1 MVLPL
6 GDYNQIRRKEKKMR
20 KKGLYIVAIVIV
32 LVFIMAAIF
41 AIAHKPAEVP
51 KEGAYKTI
59 YDVDGISFMANTNIL
74 SRATAVSEISE
85 NMDIERDMYYVYK
98 DQNTYLF
105 FCLNEIVIAAQKG
118 TAFHFGDYEAKEDA
132 VENSSIAGLWFQVNG
147 NKLEY
152 EDKNPFI
159 ANVNGGLV
167 ISNELYADYI
177 GQMAVVSDGNT
188 EWALYVGVP
197 GLDTKFKDL
206 SSNTRS
212 SISTIAKSLVL
223 SNEKPVIEEDTY
235 EVVVNSGVS
244 NVNEEPTENED
255 VIETADLESVKIN
268 SETETETESIT
279 DNPSIEESSEEIPET
294 IVIVEET
301 EEPTE
306 NVSEESSDEETDTKE
321 TTVEITEET
330 IEEELTEIE
339 DEDSTESSGED
350 LLANNSE
357 EKEPVT
363 PTVVSS
369 TPINLNNQKKTLPRT
384 SDKAYT
390 SDIYAM
396 LNLKD
401 NGIIEEFDKDTREI
415 VKPIINVQRVYK
427 GQTAIKMIKDYC
439 NNHALYNYFDAPLG
453 CSWHIAEYYLSYEGC
468 NTTPYIDMKLKG
480 LDGEVLK
487 FKGITYGKRC
497 YDMFHEV
504 EKVEDSD
511 FMGPYYCY
519 YAVPNGC
526 SEYALECGTGNI
538 DYASDSKAAYYLI
551 RIK

>member
-1 MVLPL
+1 
-6 GDYNQIRRKEKKMR
+6 MR
-20 KKGLYIVAIVIV
+20 KKGLYILAIIVV

-41 AIAHKPAEVP
+41 AISHKPEEVP
-51 KEGAYKTI
+51 EEGAYKTI

-74 SRATAVSEISE
+74 NRATAVSEISE
-85 NMDIERDMYYVYK
+85 NMDIDREMFYVYK

-118 TAFHFGDYEAKEDA
+118 TTFHFDEYDTKEDA
-132 VENSSIAGLWFQVNG
+132 VGNSSIAGLWFQVNG

-167 ISNELYADYI
+167 ISNELYADYV
-177 GQMAVVSDGNT
+177 GQMAVITDGDT

-197 GLDTKFKDL
+197 GLDTKYKDL
-206 SSNTRS
+206 SSKTRS
-212 SISTIAKSLVL
+212 SISTIARSLIL
-223 SNEKPVIEEDTY
+223 SDEKPVIEEETY
-235 EVVVNSGVS
+235 EVVVNSGVTNS
-244 NVNEEPTENED
+244 GADEAASED
-255 VIETADLESVKIN
+255 VIEAVNESITIN
-268 SETETETESIT
+268 SETKETAEELPSTTEETNDIEQQTEAETVEIEEITSEEEIIEDETEKVATVEESIEETTEETAETESI
-279 DNPSIEESSEEIPET
+279 E
-294 IVIVEET
+294 IVEQT
-301 EEPTE
+301 EVAGTDEPDE
-306 NVSEESSDEETDTKE
+306 NNDEKGPSAE
-321 TTVEITEET
+321 TTVA
-330 IEEELTEIE
+330 
-339 DEDSTESSGED
+339 S
-350 LLANNSE
+350 
-357 EKEPVT
+357 V
-363 PTVVSS
+363 
-369 TPINLNNQKKTLPRT
+369 PINLNNQKKIINRS

-396 LNLKD
+396 LDLKD

-439 NNHALYNYFDAPLG
+439 NNYALYNYFDAPLG
-453 CSWHIAEYYLSYEGC
+453 CSWHIAEYYLSFEGC
-468 NTTPYIDMKLKG
+468 STDPYIDMKLKG
-480 LDGEVLK
+480 LDGEVLR
-487 FKGITYGKRC
+487 FKGITYSKRC

-504 EKVEDSD
+504 EKIEDSE

-551 RIK
+551 RVN

>member
-1 MVLPL
+1 
-6 GDYNQIRRKEKKMR
+6 MR

-118 TAFHFGDYEAKEDA
+118 TEFHFDDYEAKEDA

-279 DNPSIEESSEEIPET
+279 DNPSI
-294 IVIVEET
+294 
-301 EEPTE
+301 
-306 NVSEESSDEETDTKE
+306 EESSDEETDTKE

>member
-1 MVLPL
+1 
-6 GDYNQIRRKEKKMR
+6 MR

-32 LVFIMAAIF
+32 LVFIMAAVF

-118 TAFHFGDYEAKEDA
+118 TEFHFNEYETKEDA
-132 VENSSIAGLWFQVNG
+132 VGNSSIAGLWFQVNG

-152 EDKNPFI
+152 EDKTPFI

-177 GQMAVVSDGNT
+177 GQMAVVSDGST

-244 NVNEEPTENED
+244 NVNEEPIENED

-268 SETETETESIT
+268 SETKTDAEQVTETLSV
-279 DNPSIEESSEEIPET
+279 EESSEEIPET
-294 IVIVEET
+294 IVIVEDT
-301 EEPTE
+301 EEQTE
-306 NVSEESSDEETDTKE
+306 NVSEEAM
-321 TTVEITEET
+321 VEITEET
-330 IEEELTEIE
+330 MEEESTEIE
-339 DEDSTESSGED
+339 DETSTESRGED

-357 EKEPVT
+357 KKDPIT
-363 PTVVSS
+363 STVGSS
-369 TPINLNNQKKTLPRT
+369 TPINLNNQKKTLTRT

-439 NNHALYNYFDAPLG
+439 NNHALYNYFDPPMG
-453 CSWHIAEYYLSYEGC
+453 CSWHVAEYYLSYKDC
-468 NTTPYIDMKLKG
+468 STSPYIDIKLKG

-504 EKVEDSD
+504 EKVEGSD
-511 FMGPYYCY
+511 FMGPHYCY

-551 RIK
+551 RVN

>member
-1 MVLPL
+1 
-6 GDYNQIRRKEKKMR
+6 MR
-20 KKGLYIVAIVIV
+20 KKGLYIVAIIIA
-32 LVFIMAAIF
+32 LVFIMAAVF
-41 AIAHKPAEVP
+41 AIANKPAEVP

-118 TAFHFGDYEAKEDA
+118 TSFHFDKYEEKGEA
-132 VENSSIAGLWFQVNG
+132 VGNSSIAGLWFQVNG

-177 GQMAVVSDGNT
+177 GQMAVVSDGET
-188 EWALYVGVP
+188 EWALFVGIP

-223 SNEKPVIEEDTY
+223 SDDKPVIEEDTY

-244 NVNEEPTENED
+244 NTDPEITASED
-255 VIETADLESVKIN
+255 VIEAKFKGENSIEIN
-268 SETETETESIT
+268 SDTEKSIEEAPKNETVVESTETETEVVIVLEESQEELPNETET
-279 DNPSIEESSEEIPET
+279 DSVEETTQEEPEIEES
-294 IVIVEET
+294 VEET
-301 EEPTE
+301 IQEMVADNPNETTE
-306 NVSEESSDEETDTKE
+306 N
-321 TTVEITEET
+321 
-330 IEEELTEIE
+330 
-339 DEDSTESSGED
+339 STEPESIE
-350 LLANNSE
+350 LVTERTE
-357 EKEPVT
+357 EKEPLA

-369 TPINLNNQKKTLPRT
+369 TPINLNNQKGMLNRS

-401 NGIIEEFDKDTREI
+401 NGIIEEFDKNTREI

-427 GQTAIKMIKDYC
+427 GQTAIKMIKEYC
-439 NNHALYNYFDAPLG
+439 NDHALYNYFDPPMG
-453 CSWHIAEYYLSYEGC
+453 CSWHVAEYYLSYKDC
-468 NTTPYIDMKLKG
+468 ATTPYIDMKLKG

-487 FKGITYGKRC
+487 FKGITYSKRS
-497 YDMFHEV
+497 YDMMHEV
-504 EKVEDSD
+504 EQVTDSD

-551 RIK
+551 RAN